1 MEVGLTI
8 SWLWTPLSQMTDGGM
23 AERPTAEPDGG
34 VSPSC
39 NVGDRADEVDS
50 AVDWTWEVG
59 LGRPT

>member
-1 MEVGLTI
+1 
-8 SWLWTPLSQMTDGGM
+8 MTDGGM

-50 AVDWTWEVG
+50 VVDWTWEVG